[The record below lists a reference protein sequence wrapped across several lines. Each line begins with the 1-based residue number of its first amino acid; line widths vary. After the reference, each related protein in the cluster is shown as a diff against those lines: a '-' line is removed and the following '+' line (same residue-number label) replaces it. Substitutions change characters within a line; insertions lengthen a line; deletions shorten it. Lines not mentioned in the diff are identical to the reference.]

1 MEENISMVSSEEV
14 HSCQDGSCAE
24 CQTRKEQDKM
34 NDDIAFAFLLSLV
47 PVISLT
53 LFGNM
58 GLL

>member
-1 MEENISMVSSEEV
+1 MVSSEEV